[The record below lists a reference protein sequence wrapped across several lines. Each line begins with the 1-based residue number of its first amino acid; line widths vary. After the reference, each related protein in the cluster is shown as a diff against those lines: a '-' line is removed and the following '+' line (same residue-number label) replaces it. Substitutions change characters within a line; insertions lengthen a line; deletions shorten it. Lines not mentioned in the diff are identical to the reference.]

1 MHPGGIT
8 VFTKTEVFFEID
20 IDGYFDE
27 TSTYG
32 RCDED
37 DEIILVANKAR
48 HLGKVPVYLITIKG
62 EP

>member
-1 MHPGGIT
+1 M
-8 VFTKTEVFFEID
+8 FTKTEVFFEIN
-20 IDGYFDE
+20 INGYFDE